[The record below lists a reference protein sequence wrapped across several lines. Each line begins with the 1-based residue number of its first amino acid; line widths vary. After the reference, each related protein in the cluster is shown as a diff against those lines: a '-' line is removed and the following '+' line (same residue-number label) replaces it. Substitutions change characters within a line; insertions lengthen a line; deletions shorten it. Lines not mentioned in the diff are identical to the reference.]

1 MTIVISVDNLYI
13 KEIDRTIS
21 VKFSKGINFLKGSNG
36 SGKTLLLDYL
46 SGLRKL
52 KNKKNVKNQNS
63 NVYMRQNFSFYTK
76 ITAYEFINFIEKL
89 NGYSVQHFFNFL
101 EEYVPNYDFNLYKA
115 KKLGLLSGCERRYLY
130 ILAIL
135 SIKRDLYI
143 LDEPFSNIDQE
154 TKEEL
159 IKLIEKIQYKQNSTF
174 IITSHESLTF
184 KNINIFEFS
193 NISIQGKVY

>member
-1 MTIVISVDNLYI
+1 MISVENLYI

-52 KNKKNVKNQNS
+52 KNKKNIKNQNS

-89 NGYSVQHFFNFL
+89 NGYSVQHFFDFL

-115 KKLGLLSGCERRYLY
+115 KKLGLLSGGERRYLY

-135 SIKRDLYI
+135 SIERDLYI

-154 TKEEL
+154 TKEQL
-159 IKLIEKIQYKQNSTF
+159 IKLI
-174 IITSHESLTF
+174 
-184 KNINIFEFS
+184 
-193 NISIQGKVY
+193 